1 MKTTLH
7 YLFDPL
13 CGWCYGLAPAVSG
26 LLKYPAVNLELLPIG
41 LFFGEGARPLD
52 DVFAAYAWSNDQRIQ
67 HLTGQPFS
75 MRYRDRILGDRRQRF
90 DSGPATVALTAVS
103 LTEPARELAALKA
116 IQHARYVD
124 GNDVIS
130 LVALADLLKTLG
142 LDDAAAKVEHPDAEL
157 LAASRARV
165 NRAQALM
172 RDSGAS
178 GAPTLIVES
187 VGRRRVLDHTA
198 AYSNPPLL
206 ISQFEA
212 A

>member
-13 CGWCYGLAPAVSG
+13 CGWCYGLAPAVSD
-26 LLKYPAVNLELLPIG
+26 LLKYPDISLELLPIG
-41 LFFGEGARPLD
+41 LFSGEGARPLD

-75 MRYRDRILGDRRQRF
+75 MRYRDRILGDRRQLF
-90 DSGPATVALTAVS
+90 DSGPATLALTAVS
-103 LTEPARELAALKA
+103 LTEPAAELDALKA

-142 LDDAAAKVEHPDAEL
+142 FDDAAAKVEHPNAEL
-157 LAASRARV
+157 LGANQARV
-165 NRAQALM
+165 NRAQALIWE
-172 RDSGAS
+172 SGAS
-178 GAPTLIVES
+178 GAPTLIAES
-187 VGRRRVLDHTA
+187 GGKRRVLDHSA
-198 AYSNPPLL
+198 AYSNPHLL
-206 ISQFEA
+206 ISQFETA
-212 A
+212 